1 MLSNFHHG
9 GVIAWKIVS
18 ASMAMAR
25 YAMFIWQI
33 FGRQRSPSLTTL
45 VAGDAGNQWDAVFFF
60 FFEETK
66 LGHGMLLIPGWT

>member
-33 FGRQRSPSLTTL
+33 FGWPRSASLTTL
-45 VAGDAGNQWDAVFFF
+45 VAGDAGNQWDAVYFFF
-60 FFEETK
+60 LKK
-66 LGHGMLLIPGWT
+66 LN